1 MRRGVPELVVGLLFA
16 LLLTSYIVFTQQVVR
31 DLKGEGKRTSEL
43 YARVFRAQI
52 DTTESASTQALFDLS
67 RSIREE
73 GVPLVVTDR
82 AGVPT
87 SSANIPAEIVADESR
102 LRAYVRDLDQQN
114 PPVVDSIVGQI
125 HYGNPPIIRWL
136 HIIPALQAASALVL
150 VLAAAYIVR
159 TRGNAERERVW
170 AGMARESA
178 HQLGTPLS
186 SLSGWIELL
195 EERGVDEPTQMAL
208 TQMQAD
214 LVRLDRVAHRFERI
228 GREPR
233 RDTVDVAML
242 VERLGSYFRQ
252 RVPTLKHA
260 VSIEVTPPESPF
272 TVLGDAVLLEWSLEV
287 LVKNAVDA
295 LAGRGGRI
303 QISTAHRE
311 GGGARVTVMDDG
323 PGIPREVRGRI
334 FEPGFT
340 TKSSGWGIG
349 LSLARRIIEEN
360 HGGTL
365 RLASADRGTLFEI
378 ILP

>member
-1 MRRGVPELVVGLLFA
+1 MRRGIPELTVGLLFA

-31 DLKGEGKRTSEL
+31 DLKGEGKRTSEK

-87 SSANIPAEIVADESR
+87 SSANIPATIVNDDSL
-102 LRAYVRDLDQQN
+102 LRAYIRALDRLN
-114 PPVVDSIVGQI
+114 PPVVDSIIGQI
-125 HYGNPPIIRWL
+125 HYGNPPIVRWL
-136 HIIPALQAASALVL
+136 RIIPALQAASALVL

-178 HQLGTPLS
+178 HQLATPLS

-195 EERGVDEPTQMAL
+195 EERGVDEQTQAAL

-214 LVRLDRVAHRFERI
+214 LVRLDRGAHRCERI

-233 RDTVDVAML
+233 RDTVDVAAL
-242 VERLGSYFRQ
+242 AERLASYFRQ

-260 VSIEVTPPESPF
+260 VSIEVTPPEAPF
-272 TVLGDAVLLEWSLEV
+272 TVQGDAVLLEWSMEV

-295 LAGRGGRI
+295 LAGRGGH
-303 QISTAHRE
+303 ISVKTEERA
-311 GGGARVTVMDDG
+311 GGGARVTVSDDG
-323 PGIPREVRGRI
+323 PGIAREVRGRI

-349 LSLARRIIEEN
+349 LSLARRIVEEN

-365 RLASADRGTLFEI
+365 RLASSDRGTSFEI

>member
-1 MRRGVPELVVGLLFA
+1 MRRGVPELIVGLLFA

-31 DLKGEGKRTSEL
+31 DLKGEGKRTSEM

-82 AGVPT
+82 SGVPT
-87 SSANIPAEIVADESR
+87 SSANIPNEIVSDDSL
-102 LRAYVRDLDQQN
+102 LRAYIHDLDRQN
-114 PPVVDSIVGQI
+114 PPVVDSIIGQI

-136 HIIPALQAASALVL
+136 HIIPALQALSAFVL
-150 VLAAAYIVR
+150 LLAAAYIVR
-159 TRGNAERERVW
+159 TRGHAERERVW

-195 EERGVDEPTQMAL
+195 EERGVDEPTQTAL

-233 RDTVDVAML
+233 RDTVDVAAL
-242 VERLGSYFRQ
+242 AERLASYFRQ

-260 VSIEVTPPESPF
+260 VSIEITRPETPF
-272 TVLGDAVLLEWSLEV
+272 TVQGDGVLLEWSLEV

-295 LAGRGGRI
+295 LAGRSGRI
-303 QISTAHRE
+303 LIATEERA
-311 GGGARVTVMDDG
+311 GGGARITVSDDG
-323 PGIPREVRGRI
+323 PGIPRELRSRI

-340 TKSSGWGIG
+340 SKSSGWGIG
-349 LSLARRIIEEN
+349 LSLARRIVEEN

-365 RLASADRGTLFEI
+365 RLAPSDRGASFEI

>member
-1 MRRGVPELVVGLLFA
+1 MRRGIPELTVGLLFA

-31 DLKGEGKRTSEL
+31 DLKGEGKRTSEK

-87 SSANIPAEIVADESR
+87 SSANIPATIVNDDSL
-102 LRAYVRDLDQQN
+102 LRAYIRALDRLN
-114 PPVVDSIVGQI
+114 PPVVDSIIGQI
-125 HYGNPPIIRWL
+125 HYGNPPIVRWL
-136 HIIPALQAASALVL
+136 RIIPALQAASALVL

-178 HQLGTPLS
+178 HQLATPLS

-195 EERGVDEPTQMAL
+195 EERGVDEQTQGAL

-233 RDTVDVAML
+233 RDTVDVAAL
-242 VERLGSYFRQ
+242 AERLASYFRQ

-260 VSIEVTPPESPF
+260 VSIEVTPPEAPF
-272 TVLGDAVLLEWSLEV
+272 TVQGDAVLLEWSMEV

-303 QISTAHRE
+303 SVKTEERA
-311 GGGARVTVMDDG
+311 GGGARVTVSDDG
-323 PGIPREVRGRI
+323 PGIAREARGRI

-349 LSLARRIIEEN
+349 LSLARRIVEEN

-365 RLASADRGTLFEI
+365 RLASSDRGASFEI

>member
-1 MRRGVPELVVGLLFA
+1 MRRGVPELTVGLLFA

-31 DLKGEGKRTSEL
+31 DLKGEGKRTSEM

-82 AGVPT
+82 SGVPT
-87 SSANIPAEIVADESR
+87 SSANIPNEIVNDDSL
-102 LRAYVRDLDQQN
+102 LRAFIHDLDRQN
-114 PPVVDSIVGQI
+114 PPVVDSIIGQI

-150 VLAAAYIVR
+150 VLAAVYIVR
-159 TRGNAERERVW
+159 TRGHAERERVW

-195 EERGVDEPTQMAL
+195 EERGVDDQIQSAL

-228 GREPR
+228 GRQPR
-233 RDTVDVAML
+233 RDTVDVAAL
-242 VERLGSYFRQ
+242 AERVASYFRQ
-252 RVPTLKHA
+252 RVPSLKHA
-260 VSIEVTPPESPF
+260 VNIEITRPEAPF
-272 TVLGDAVLLEWSLEV
+272 TVLGDGVLLEWSLEV

-295 LAGRGGRI
+295 LAGRSGRI
-303 QISTAHRE
+303 LIATEVRS
-311 GGGARVTVMDDG
+311 GGGARITVSDDG
-323 PGIPREVRGRI
+323 PGIPRELRNRI

-340 TKSSGWGIG
+340 TKGSGWGIG
-349 LSLARRIIEEN
+349 LSLARRIVEEN

-365 RLASADRGTLFEI
+365 RLASSDRGASFEI

>member
-1 MRRGVPELVVGLLFA
+1 MRRGIPELTVGLLFA

-31 DLKGEGKRTSEL
+31 DLKGEGKRTSEK

-87 SSANIPAEIVADESR
+87 SSANIPATIVNDDSL
-102 LRAYVRDLDQQN
+102 LRAYIRALDRLN
-114 PPVVDSIVGQI
+114 PPVVDSIIGQI
-125 HYGNPPIIRWL
+125 HYGNPPIVRWL
-136 HIIPALQAASALVL
+136 RIIPALQAASALVL

-178 HQLGTPLS
+178 HQLSTPLS

-195 EERGVDEPTQMAL
+195 EERGVDEQTQAAL

-214 LVRLDRVAHRFERI
+214 LVRLDRGAHRCERI

-233 RDTVDVAML
+233 RDTVDVAAL
-242 VERLGSYFRQ
+242 AERLASYFRQ

-260 VSIEVTPPESPF
+260 VSIEVTPPEAPF
-272 TVLGDAVLLEWSLEV
+272 TVQGDAVLLEWSMEV

-295 LAGRGGRI
+295 LAGRGGH
-303 QISTAHRE
+303 ISVKTEERA
-311 GGGARVTVMDDG
+311 GGGARVTVSDDG
-323 PGIPREVRGRI
+323 PGIAREVRGRI

-349 LSLARRIIEEN
+349 LSLARRIVEEN

-365 RLASADRGTLFEI
+365 RLASSDRGTSFEI